1 MQGKFAFYDIVQ
13 GIVTSKG
20 ITLKQLEEDLGL
32 AKHHTN
38 KWKKSLPSYKS
49 LIKLADYLDVS
60 IDTLLGRE
68 NGLPTKA
75 EEAVLIDYFRKL
87 NQEHRDDLIKMALN
101 FYVIEGMYTPVK
113 KETAIS

>member
-1 MQGKFAFYDIVQ
+1 MQEKFAFYDIVQ
-13 GIVTSKG
+13 SIVTSKG

-68 NGLPTKA
+68 KGLPTDA
-75 EEAVLIDYFRKL
+75 EEGLLVEYFRMI
-87 NQEHRDDLIKMALN
+87 NQEHRDDLIKMAMN
-101 FYVIEGMYTPVK
+101 FYVIENMDTPVK
-113 KETAIS
+113 KDTAIS